1 MGIGY
6 ASVTVFQMVL
16 LSLILESLKCSYV
29 GTIDR
34 NKLKLNCF
42 LQKFVQDENNIYST
56 KENYY
61 YYGKCQT

>member
-29 GTIDR
+29 GTIDH